1 MAHSGMPDP
10 EQGQSSQDP
19 SPTPGIVSPLS
30 SRRELRAG
38 RDTKQVVHHR
48 VAKTPARSGHATAS
62 GSSTS
67 TTSAKAAPKRK
78 GGWALNVVVMTVATG
93 IIATMSIPAFAFNP
107 DGVDNAA
114 FGPTTA
120 DSMKKA
126 QSQSVEVSDVASATA
141 GREAV
146 SATSEQELSNQRAAV
161 AAAAAAEAARSRAA
175 VALNTYATSY
185 KGPSVSDF
193 LANPAYPNFS
203 LDQVY
208 SVATQYIGT
217 PYVYGGSTPGGF
229 DCSGY
234 VMYVYA
240 QFGISLPHSVSGQ
253 AAAGKRI
260 SIEDARPGDLVIM
273 PGHDGFYAG
282 NGNILDAPTQGKAVQ
297 IRPIWTSNYYIVRLG
312 I

>member
-1 MAHSGMPDP
+1 MAHSGTPDP
-10 EQGQSSQDP
+10 HQDRNSQDP
-19 SPTPGIVSPLS
+19 SPTPGTTVSPLT
-30 SRRELRAG
+30 SRRALRAG
-38 RDTKQVVHHR
+38 RDAST
-48 VAKTPARSGHATAS
+48 VARTTTRSATPAKPATAAAAAS
-62 GSSTS
+62 KT
-67 TTSAKAAPKRK
+67 AKAAPKRK
-78 GGWALNVVVMTVATG
+78 GWALNVVVMTVATG
-93 IIATMSIPAFAFNP
+93 IIATMSIPAFAFDP
-107 DGVDNAA
+107 DGAEGSA
-114 FGPTTA
+114 FGPTAA

-146 SATSEQELSNQRAAV
+146 SATSEQELASQRAAT
-161 AAAAAAEAARSRAA
+161 AAAAAAESARQRAA
-175 VALNTYATSY
+175 VTLTNYATSY

-193 LANPAYPNFS
+193 LASPPYPDFS
-203 LDQVY
+203 LDQVF
-208 SVATQYIGT
+208 SVAQQYVGT
-217 PYVYGGSTPGGF
+217 PYVYGGSTPAGF

-253 AAAGKRI
+253 AAMGKRI
-260 SIEDARPGDLVIM
+260 SIDDARPGDLVIM

-297 IRPIWTSNYYIVRLG
+297 TRPIWTSNFYIVRLG